1 MAVLK
6 GFKVSGLSGIKFG
19 VAASSLSDLI
29 EKSSRKFNVSAGEV
43 RLVLLDGTRLDEEE
57 FFLTLS
63 NQTELLLLLP
73 GQNIDTSPGIIRLVG
88 GLLKHWRGDQLLD
101 GVRSLVKDLGV
112 DLSAESG
119 GEDKSTLSSCQDDPD
134 WFKDLDTRARC
145 KEQYLRERCAVRVRT
160 FFYRSRRQTWQ
171 SCSDQ
176 DDSQQKPTPTE
187 RHILDATWRVMA
199 EELRRNSAHG
209 GYFDRGDERRMCDD
223 SGVFRCAGAVECKDG
238 CSFFSQHRINP
249 YSNRH
254 SRIQFST
261 WNLDHRIERSR
272 SVLPALISACHLC
285 HQRHLPSNAVNWR
298 YFYSLLFTADNL
310 ALVHI
315 VCHDKRAH
323 SQRKCDPDQYLV
335 SESSPLAAELEKP
348 RRQRREVYSVVDE
361 PAKRLK
367 SLKTQNSTDVR
378 MTRSHRQKSR
388 TKAVG

>member
-6 GFKVSGLSGIKFG
+6 GFKVSALSGIKFG

-73 GQNIDTSPGIIRLVG
+73 GQNIDTSP
-88 GLLKHWRGDQLLD
+88 
-101 GVRSLVKDLGV
+101 
-112 DLSAESG
+112 
-119 GEDKSTLSSCQDDPD
+119 
-134 WFKDLDTRARC
+134 DLDTRARC

-223 SGVFRCAGAVECKDG
+223 GGVFRCAGAVECKDG

-367 SLKTQNSTDVR
+367 SVKTQNSTDVR